1 MKFTMSI
8 FILIF
13 GLLNNAFT
21 NDLIREADNLYE
33 SRSVGFNS
41 ETLLA
46 NSTNIDKAIALY
58 KQAVENN
65 TGTDKKEVLWKLLQ
79 AYYFKARY
87 TTSDKNIQKA
97 IYDIG
102 KELGVQGLEEFP
114 ESARI
119 HLWVGILWG
128 SWGKAHG
135 VFKAARK
142 GVAQEVRKHAK
153 RSIELD
159 AAFDGGAG
167 YRLLGALHL
176 KAPRIPLIL
185 GWPSKKKAVELL
197 EKAYTIDPEN
207 VFNRKLLAEALYERN
222 QVERALQLMKE
233 LLDADTAVIGLVES
247 AVFKREV
254 ELTLNRWKEERG

>member
-8 FILIF
+8 FILILGF
-13 GLLNNAFT
+13 LNNAFT
-21 NDLIREADNLYE
+21 NDLISEADKLYE
-33 SRSVGFNS
+33 LRSVGFNP

-46 NSTNIDKAIALY
+46 NSTNIDKAIAFY
-58 KQAVENN
+58 KRAVENK
-65 TGTDKKEVLWKLLQ
+65 TGSDKEEALWKLLQ
-79 AYYFKARY
+79 SYYFKARY
-87 TTSDKNIQKA
+87 TTPDRNTQKA

-102 KELGVQGLEEFP
+102 KELGVQGFEEFP

-128 SWGKAHG
+128 SWGEAHG
-135 VFKAARK
+135 AFKAARK

-153 RSIELD
+153 RAIELD
-159 AAFDGGAG
+159 ATFDGGAG

-197 EKAYTIDPEN
+197 EKAYTIDSEN
-207 VFNRKLLAEALYERN
+207 LFNRKLLAEALYERN
-222 QVERALQLMKE
+222 QVERALQLMQE
-233 LLDADTAVIGLVES
+233 LLDADTAVVGLLEGT
-247 AVFKREV
+247 VFKREV
-254 ELTLNRWKEERG
+254 ELTLNRWKTEE